1 MAHGKETVMYRVVK
15 WTMLALSILYV
26 PAALLVP
33 FLAFL
38 RTDLLCWILY
48 GAFVLMT
55 VFVWGIGGKANRTVG
70 QGMDLNE
77 KNQEIKITQEL
88 ERSKHYWSQM

>member
-1 MAHGKETVMYRVVK
+1 MYRIVK
-15 WTMLALSILYV
+15 WTMSVLCVLYLPCV
-26 PAALLVP
+26 LLVP
-33 FLAFL
+33 GLAFL
-38 RTDLLCWILY
+38 RTDLLAWILY

-70 QGMDLNE
+70 QGMDLDK
-77 KNQEIKITQEL
+77 KNKEIRITQEL